1 MQHAPLDDIENMF
14 FLQKPIDAP
23 MENYRRLLPKA
34 AISVVC
40 APLRQNLE
48 KIRRKFGP
56 QIRPS
61 QGVCYLFL
69 TPFVAA
75 VPF

>member
-40 APLRQNLE
+40 APLKAEFGENSE
-48 KIRRKFGP
+48 KIRASNS
-56 QIRPS
+56 S
-61 QGVCYLFL
+61 QPGGVL
-69 TPFVAA
+69 TF
-75 VPF
+75 F